1 MATKQ
6 TRHLQYFAAVWC
18 LTNKWWSWPAWFSF
32 RCEPPKKSNQ
42 SSLRE
47 RKTTVPEWRPLPTI
61 YKLLT
66 SVTSF
71 WLFLFSQS
79 KAKYHVYT
87 IAYTVTYHTLWFTK
101 TGTGWLLLLLESR
114 DFDQVGH
121 ETRWINNCCKRR
133 GRRESGVHSPS
144 KCRPEKSG
152 EWGWPR
158 YALQHS
164 QLLPLSNPKVPGS
177 SGLRPFL
184 HSGRA
189 RHLQSDNLEDTL
201 IFKRLN

>member
-6 TRHLQYFAAVWC
+6 TRHLLYFAAVWC

-32 RCEPPKKSNQ
+32 RCEPPDKSNQ

-47 RKTTVPEWRPLPTI
+47 RKTTVPEWGPLPTI

-87 IAYTVTYHTLWFTK
+87 IVYTVTYHTLWFTK
-101 TGTGWLLLLLESR
+101 TGTGWLLLLLEISIKLDMKPVESITVANEGEGENLVSTARRNAGQRRVASGAGHDMRCSTPNFCHCQTRRCQAHPGLGPFFIQGEPDTSR
-114 DFDQVGH
+114 VTTWRTSWF
-121 ETRWINNCCKRR
+121 
-133 GRRESGVHSPS
+133 
-144 KCRPEKSG
+144 
-152 EWGWPR
+152 
-158 YALQHS
+158 
-164 QLLPLSNPKVPGS
+164 SN
-177 SGLRPFL
+177 
-184 HSGRA
+184 A
-189 RHLQSDNLEDTL
+189 
-201 IFKRLN
+201 